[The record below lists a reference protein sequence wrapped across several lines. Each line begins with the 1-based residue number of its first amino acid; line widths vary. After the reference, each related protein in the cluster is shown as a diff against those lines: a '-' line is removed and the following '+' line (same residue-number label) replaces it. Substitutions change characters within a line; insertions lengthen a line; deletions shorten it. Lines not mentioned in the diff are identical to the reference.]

1 MDNLR
6 KSSEAQSAVQSA
18 FKNNDSVLMTNTI
31 LSSGLSQ
38 LQLTVSNEAQDKLL
52 AYLHLLQKWN
62 HAYNLTAITDFDKM
76 ITYHLLDSLSIAP
89 FVTGNTIVDVGSGAG
104 LPGIPLAIYF
114 PEKQF
119 TLMDSIGK
127 KTRFIAQVA
136 RELQLKNVEVVQTR
150 AEEYP
155 IKNAFDTMTA
165 RAVASIDDLVKIS
178 RELLQE
184 GGKLLMMKSD
194 VSSDELEKYSLTREK
209 LTVPGIDGERCLI
222 IM

>member
-1 MDNLR
+1 MQN
-6 KSSEAQSAVQSA
+6 K
-18 FKNNDSVLMTNTI
+18 I
-31 LSSGLSQ
+31 LSSGISQ
-38 LQLTVSNEAQDKLL
+38 LQLTMSNEAQEKLL

-89 FVTGNTIVDVGSGAG
+89 FILGNNIVDVGSGAG

-127 KTRFIAQVA
+127 KTRFIAQAV
-136 RELQLKNVEVVQTR
+136 RELQLKNVQVVQTR
-150 AEEYP
+150 AEEYQS
-155 IKNAFDTMTA
+155 KNAFDTMTA

-178 RELLQE
+178 RELLQDN
-184 GGKLLMMKSD
+184 GKLLMMKAD
-194 VSSDELEKYSLTREK
+194 VSAEELEKYPLTCEK
-209 LTVPGIDGERCLI
+209 LSVPGIDGERCLI
-222 IM
+222 IL

>member
-1 MDNLR
+1 M
-6 KSSEAQSAVQSA
+6 Q
-18 FKNNDSVLMTNTI
+18 NTI

-38 LQLTVSNEAQDKLL
+38 LQLTVSPEAQDKLI

-89 FVTGNTIVDVGSGAG
+89 FVTGSNIVDVGSGAG

-114 PEKQF
+114 PDKQF

-127 KTRFIAQVA
+127 KTRFTAQVA
-136 RELQLKNVEVVQTR
+136 RELQLKNVQVVQTR
-150 AEEYP
+150 AEEYQS
-155 IKNAFDTMTA
+155 KNAFDTMTA
-165 RAVASIDDLVKIS
+165 RAVASIDDLVTIS

-184 GGKLLMMKSD
+184 NGKLLMMKSD
-194 VSSDELEKYSLTREK
+194 VAAEELEKYSLRCEK
-209 LTVPGIDGERCLI
+209 LSVPGIDGERCI
-222 IM
+222 IIL